1 VRRLLAL
8 SALALACSIHSAD
21 AMGGRLRRLLSQ
33 FVAIRVLME
42 FVFGSPLRPR
52 LNSRI
57 EGMNP

>member
-1 VRRLLAL
+1 
-8 SALALACSIHSAD
+8 
-21 AMGGRLRRLLSQ
+21 MGGRLRRLLSQ
-33 FVAIRVLME
+33 FVAISVLME